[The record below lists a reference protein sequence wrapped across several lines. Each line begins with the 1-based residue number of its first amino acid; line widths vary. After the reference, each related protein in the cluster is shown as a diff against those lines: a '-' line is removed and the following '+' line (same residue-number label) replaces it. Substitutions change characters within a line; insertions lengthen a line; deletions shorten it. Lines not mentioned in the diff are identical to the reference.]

1 MNKQTFFENVIIITG
16 AASGIGKHLALQFA
30 EQGAWLSLADRD
42 VEHLEEVTKLC
53 HQIGGEAIGI
63 PTDVA
68 EKSRCQNLIEHTV
81 TKYGRID
88 TLINNAGIV
97 LRSRFNELK
106 DLTLFEKIIQVNF
119 FGSVYCT
126 HYALPYLKES
136 RGRLVGISS
145 LRGILPSA
153 TADGYGASKYA
164 MTEFFSS
171 LRIELAGSGI
181 SVTLIYPNYVNT
193 GISSRA
199 IKTDGTQTGQI
210 SIHEKTGMSVE
221 TCTKQIIKAVE
232 KRKREVVMTIVGK
245 LKLWLKLIAPK
256 INDQITRKVNDLK

>member
-16 AASGIGKHLALQFA
+16 AASGIGRHLALRFA
-30 EQGAWLSLADRD
+30 EQGAWLALADRD
-42 VEHLEEVTKLC
+42 VENLEEVTKLC
-53 HQIGGEAIGI
+53 HERGGKAIGI

-68 EKSRCQNLIEHTV
+68 EKSQCQNLIECAV

-88 TLINNAGIV
+88 TLINNAAIV
-97 LRSRFNELK
+97 LRSRFDELK
-106 DLTLFEKIIQVNF
+106 DLTLFENIMKVNF

-126 HYALPYLKES
+126 HYALPYLKET
-136 RGRLVGISS
+136 RGRLVAISS
-145 LRGILPSA
+145 LRGLFPSA

-171 LRIELAGSGI
+171 LRIELIGSGI

-199 IKTDGTQTGQI
+199 INSDGKKTDRI
-210 SIHEKTGMSVE
+210 SIHEKTAMSLE
-221 TCTKQIIKAVE
+221 TCTKLIIKAVE
-232 KRKREVVMTIVGK
+232 KRKREIVMTIVGK
-245 LKLWLKLIAPK
+245 IKLWLKLIAPK
-256 INDQITRKVNDLK
+256 INDQITRKAVD